1 MVKALI
7 AYHIKKFHL
16 ANIGVIYLRMKEKA
30 INNRIYA
37 AKKILELRNV
47 SSVKKIA
54 EIVENQYA
62 VNKSFVERILYIE
75 EIELI

>member
-1 MVKALI
+1 
-7 AYHIKKFHL
+7 
-16 ANIGVIYLRMKEKA
+16 MKEKA